1 MNKKFLIYG
10 VGLAILGIL
19 VYLQFSH
26 WKNFDWATFW
36 SQWARINPLR
46 ILTAVCLI
54 YITYLLRALRWK
66 ILIRSARPHSSWM
79 QLASSTVVGFT
90 GLALLGR
97 PGELIRP
104 YLIARRENLNF
115 SSQMAAWT

>member
-10 VGLAILGIL
+10 VGLTVLAVL

-26 WKNFDWATFW
+26 WKHFDWATFW

-46 ILTAVCLI
+46 ILTAVGLI

-66 ILIRSARPHSSWM
+66 ILIRPIRPQASWVE
-79 QLASSTVVGFT
+79 LASSTVVGFT
-90 GLALLGR
+90 GLALLGV
-97 PGELIRP
+97 P
-104 YLIARRENLNF
+104 EN
-115 SSQMAAWT
+115 